1 MQVLQIRQLA
11 LEVRQNNASV
21 PLVNSLSFCLEEGK
35 TTALVGES
43 GSGKS
48 LTALSILKLHQDK
61 IICNGQILFTC
72 NGREFDL
79 LKTNEKELQKIR
91 GKEIAMI
98 FQEPMSALNPLIRCG
113 DQIAECLVKHLS
125 MTQNEAKK
133 RTIELLQKVEFDE
146 PEMIYKRMP
155 HQLSGGQQQR
165 IMIAMAISCEP
176 KILIADEP
184 TTALDI
190 KVQEQILGL
199 IKKIQLETKMAVLLI
214 THDIG
219 MVEQHADEILV
230 MYKGDMVEQGSTSEI
245 LFEPKHRYTKGLLAC
260 RPLFSSKGKRLPI
273 LDDFYTHEI
282 PDASVK
288 QEVIKEVV
296 FSTPL
301 IENKNVLEVDH
312 VSVGYQSETK
322 SFFENTEVKKT
333 LYHACFDVKKGEI
346 KGLVG
351 ESGSGKSTLSKAILK
366 LIPLIEGSIKLD
378 GKSISEYE
386 RKAFARKMQVVFQD
400 PYGSLHPRMT
410 VGEAIM
416 EPMMVHGLYDNI
428 KIRSEKKIE
437 LLEMVGLKADD
448 SKKFPHQFSGGQRQR
463 ICISRS
469 LALNP
474 SFLIF
479 DESVS
484 ALDLSIQSQILNLV
498 MDLRGK
504 LGFSGLFISHNLS
517 VIHYISDRVLVLQ
530 KGKIVEQGNTEQ
542 VFSDPQHHYTKQL
555 VDFSLRN
562 GASG

>member
-11 LEVRQNNASV
+11 IEVMQNNASV

-61 IICNGQILFTC
+61 IICNGQILYTC
-72 NGREFDL
+72 NGQEFDL

-125 MTQNEAKK
+125 MTQNQAKK

-146 PEMIYKRMP
+146 PEMIYKRLP

-176 KILIADEP
+176 KVLIADEP

-190 KVQEQILGL
+190 KVQEQILSL
-199 IKKIQLETKMAVLLI
+199 LKKIQLENKMAVLLI

-230 MYKGDMVEQGSTSEI
+230 MYKGEMVERGTTAEI
-245 LFEPKHRYTKGLLAC
+245 LLEPKHGYTKGLLAC
-260 RPLFSSKGKRLPI
+260 RPLFSSKGKRLPV
-273 LDDFYTHEI
+273 LDDFYNREMS
-282 PDASVK
+282 DASVK

-301 IENKNVLEVDH
+301 IENKNVLEVNH
-312 VSVGYQSETK
+312 VSIGYINESK
-322 SFFENTEVKKT
+322 SFFENSDVNKT
-333 LYHACFDVKKGEI
+333 VHDACFDVKSGEI
-346 KGLVG
+346 MGLVG

-366 LIPLIEGSIKLD
+366 LISLIEGSIKLD

-386 RKAFARKMQVVFQD
+386 RKAFAKKMQVVFQD

-410 VGEAIM
+410 IGEAIM
-416 EPMMVHGLYDNI
+416 EPMMVHGLYDNL
-428 KIRSEKKIE
+428 KMRTERKIE

-498 MDLRGK
+498 MDLRTK